1 MQNYSS
7 TTSSDICNFASAEN
21 TSNAGPTLN
30 ITYCVIIGPT
40 ITTVGTLTT
49 FSTPVGTPSAYQTYT
64 VAGSNLTAD
73 ISISAPAGFEISKD
87 DGATYGSS
95 LTLAQT
101 GGSVATTTIRVRL
114 TGAALGTYSGNLA
127 HTSSG
132 ATEVDLA
139 VSGTVAVYYTLTAG
153 NDGHG
158 SVTLNPTGG
167 SYASGTTVTLTPVP
181 GTGYKFGDWSGDER
195 LEHRQHRRRVHH
207 RDERQQD
214 RLCQLRRDPAVHAD
228 HLGDALGRRVDH
240 AQSDRRHV

>member
-1 MQNYSS
+1 MPA
-7 TTSSDICNFASAEN
+7 TTAQYQLLRAQ
-21 TSNAGPTLN
+21 T
-30 ITYCVIIGPT
+30 GPT

-95 LTLAQT
+95 VTLAQT

-167 SYASGTTVTLTPVP
+167 SYASGHD
-181 GTGYKFGDWSGDER
+181 G
-195 LEHRQHRRRVHH
+195 
-207 RDERQQD
+207 
-214 RLCQLRRDPAVHAD
+214 HAD
-228 HLGDALGRRVDH
+228 ARAGRRLQV
-240 AQSDRRHV
+240 RRLVGHERS